1 MRAVSRT
8 TILALAIASCL
19 PAAAQS
25 ANYKSW
31 GEIEADLV
39 DQKMMHRPIPMRD
52 GVQLDANIYLP
63 RGKGPFPTVLWRSPY
78 LPDMF
83 FTPGVMPLN
92 DLNAALLANGYAI
105 IHSNERGRYWSG
117 GDYEYLANAG
127 EDGYDTIDWISKQS
141 WSNGKVGT
149 YGCSSTAEN
158 QLKLNTAAHPAHA
171 AAIALGPGAGIGK
184 IGPYAE
190 QGNTFRGGAL
200 QLLFASWYRG
210 LIFYGKHGDPRPKFP
225 EGLSVE
231 DRERLGET
239 FRLHPN
245 GGDFSTSPGFDY
257 EKYYRHLPVPDLN
270 KAVNGP
276 VTDWDRFSRR
286 TPAVAEWKD
295 ISLSNEGDKFGV
307 PMLWGFSW
315 YDVSVAPNVALY
327 NYARENTSTDRARN
341 AQQMF
346 IGPTS
351 HCMMGAEKRQTM
363 VGDRN
368 LGDGRYDYIA
378 RYMEWFDHYLKGIDN
393 NALKR
398 PKVDYYQMGAN
409 EWFSSDSFPV
419 KGTKFVD
426 LYLTSEGHANTLHG
440 DGMLSFERPKN
451 SAADSFVYD
460 PIRPVQTNGG
470 GACCMGSIKA
480 TGAFDQSTLEMRS
493 DVLVYSTPVLEQDL
507 TVAGFVD
514 VDLYVSSD
522 AKDTDFTLKLID
534 VDPDGVAYNLDDNIL
549 RARYREGY
557 DKPVF
562 MKDGE
567 VYKITFPPMITAN
580 TFKKGHRVRLEV
592 SSSNF
597 PRYDRNLNTG
607 GNNFDESKAVI
618 ARNSVHHSAKYVSR
632 IRLPV
637 SPTGVKKADRR

>member
-1 MRAVSRT
+1 MNMIRSVFGAAV
-8 TILALAIASCL
+8 LAIAALQPSVG
-19 PAAAQS
+19 S
-25 ANYKSW
+25 ASNYQTW
-31 GEIEADLV
+31 EEIEADLV
-39 DQKMMHRPIPMRD
+39 ETKMLHRPIPMRD
-52 GVQLDANIYLP
+52 GVKLDANIYLP
-63 RGKGPFPTVLWRSPY
+63 RGKGPFPVVLYRSPY
-78 LPDMF
+78 PQDMF
-83 FTPGVMPLN
+83 FTPVGMPLTA
-92 DLNAALLANGYAI
+92 LNVKLLENGYAI
-105 IHSNERGRYWSG
+105 IHQNERGRYWSG
-117 GDYEYLANAG
+117 GDFEYLANAG

-158 QLKLNTAAHPAHA
+158 QLRLNTAAHPAHA

-184 IGPYAE
+184 IGPYSE

-210 LIFYGKHGDPRPKFP
+210 FIFYGKHGDPRPQYP
-225 EGLSVE
+225 ADLSDA
-231 DRERLGET
+231 DRERIGET

-245 GGDFSTSPGFDY
+245 RNDYMTSPGFDY
-257 EKYYRHLPVPDLN
+257 EKYYGHLPVADLN
-270 KAVNGP
+270 KAAKGP
-276 VTDWDRFSRR
+276 LTDWDRFARR
-286 TPAVAEWKD
+286 TPADPAWKE
-295 ISLSNEGDKFGV
+295 IALSNEGDKFGV

-341 AQQMF
+341 AQQMI

-351 HCMMGAEKRQTM
+351 HCMFSAEKRQTV
-363 VGDRN
+363 VGDRD
-368 LGDGRYDYIA
+368 LGDARYDYTA
-378 RYMEWFDHYLKGIDN
+378 RFMEWYDYWLKGTRN
-393 NALKR
+393 KALER

-409 EWFSSDSFPV
+409 KWVSGDSFPA
-419 KGTKFVD
+419 KGTKAVD
-426 LYLTSEGHANTLHG
+426 LYLTSAGRANTLYG
-440 DGMLSFERPKN
+440 DGALSFDRPKTA
-451 SAADSFVYD
+451 AADTFVYD
-460 PIRPVQTNGG
+460 PLRPVQTHGG

-480 TGAFDQSTLEMRS
+480 TGAYDQSTLEMRN
-493 DVLVYSTPVLEQDL
+493 DVLVYSTDVLKEDL
-507 TVAGFVD
+507 TVSGFVE

-534 VDPDGVAYNLDDNIL
+534 VDAEGVAYNLDDNIL

-562 MKDGE
+562 MKAGE
-567 VYKITFPPMITAN
+567 VYKLTFPPMITAN

-607 GNNFDESKAVI
+607 GNNFDESKAVV
-618 ARNSVHHSAKYVSR
+618 ARNSVHHSGKFLSR

-637 SPTGVKKADRR
+637 SPPSN